1 MADEPTGLPPLEIPW
16 RLAATTQP
24 LATGEPAQTALSL
37 FFFEPDDAALIG
49 AFPDERIVF
58 VKLTASVSPASIP
71 PDLSPVAAAFLG
83 EGVPC
88 MHLLLD
94 LKVSAPDHAPGTVRP
109 YFHAA
114 APLNRRMVQTG
125 VVGGDAYEGEAEALA
140 IGKSGTQMRETLRS
154 HASTTTAS
162 ASAGIGVGIGPVSI
176 GASGGISNTTTDL
189 ASSRA
194 VSQVVD
200 TTQRQAAQERRELV
214 SHTTNV
220 ENIISLLRTKYVG
233 TPHLS
238 FSLSPQPLTQLSI
251 DPSDPNLWFQQL
263 LARRSAG
270 IEGIQEFTA
279 VIVVPRSAEGTGFC
293 LNARLR
299 RVCLL
304 DSPPGPFE
312 VRERFDPNLN
322 LLQLNRMVQYL
333 NRTFPPGTPLEELDI
348 DILAGLPNAG
358 AFRRPVVELWGL
370 LLVPQLVIA
379 SVVSPT
385 GTGDALA
392 AGRASYKHFLEVW
405 VDTLRDEYEREV
417 ARSPLERGLLFGEN
431 RFLDTCFGLADG
443 SEGGDDSP
451 FVVTSSSASASP
463 LFRVPL
469 PRGVFDI
476 GGSSVLSRGG
486 NGSSAR
492 SHALETTARWNA
504 IDQRVAGLLSNGL
517 IAAGA
522 AETPLK
528 ADDPGLVAVLLEHWR
543 KLPADDPRNLPF
555 EQAAALLKLDDTQ
568 RKALGGTG
576 ARNLAAMANALVGA
590 ARVEEHNADV
600 VRARELFRKRRIGNP
615 PDALKTSLSAAQAAG
630 IVQGIGQVLVAG
642 SAQALVDAVLASPR
656 PDAGASAPSGQ
667 GGGVREEP
675 GKVRG
680 KASVKTAVKAGVRAG
695 TKPATKSR
703 QGRTGSR

>member
-16 RLAATTQP
+16 KLAATTQP
-24 LATGEPAQTALSL
+24 LAAGEPAQTALSL

-71 PDLSPVAAAFLG
+71 PSLSPVAAAFLG

-125 VVGGDAYEGEAEALA
+125 VVGGDAYEGESEALA
-140 IGKSGTQMRETLRS
+140 IGKSGTQMRESLRS

-176 GASGGISNTTTDL
+176 GASGGVSNTTTDL
-189 ASSRA
+189 TSSRA

-200 TTQRQAAQERRELV
+200 TTQRQAAEERRELI

-220 ENIISLLRTKYVG
+220 ENIISLLRAKYVG

-263 LARRSAG
+263 LARRSSG

-279 VIVVPRSAEGTGFC
+279 VIVVPRGTGFC

-333 NRTFPPGTPLEELDI
+333 NRTFPPGTPLDELDI

-358 AFRRPVVELWGL
+358 TFRRPVVELWGL
-370 LLVPQLVIA
+370 RLLPQLVIA

-385 GTGDALA
+385 STGDALA

-405 VDTLRDEYEREV
+405 IDTLRDEYEREV

-431 RFLDTCFGLADG
+431 RFLDTCFGFADSG
-443 SEGGDDSP
+443 EGGDDGP
-451 FVVTSSSASASP
+451 FVVTTSTSSVGP

-476 GGSSVLSRGG
+476 GGSSVLTAGG
-486 NGSSAR
+486 NRSSVR
-492 SHALETTARWNA
+492 SQALETTARWNA
-504 IDQRVAGLLSNGL
+504 IDQRVAALLSNGQV
-517 IAAGA
+517 AAGA

-543 KLPADDPRNLPF
+543 KLPDDDPRNLPF
-555 EQAAALLKLDDTQ
+555 EQAAALLKLGDAE

-576 ARNLAAMANALVGA
+576 ARNLAAMATALVGA

-600 VRARELFRKRRIGNP
+600 ARAKEIFRKRRLTNP
-615 PDALKTSLSAAQAAG
+615 PDPLKTSLSSVQAGA
-630 IVQGIGQVLVAG
+630 IVQGIGKVLVGG
-642 SAQALVDAVLASPR
+642 SAQPLVEAVLASPR
-656 PDAGASAPSGQ
+656 PAQGPAVPPGDTGAARAKVGRQAG
-667 GGGVREEP
+667 
-675 GKVRG
+675 
-680 KASVKTAVKAGVRAG
+680 
-695 TKPATKSR
+695 KPARKTKSR
-703 QGRTGSR
+703 GRA